1 MTIDAVRIAL
11 PMLTSPANARV
22 KDVVKLRQRRYRD
35 REGRFIV
42 EGVQELRHALL
53 ADYPVEVAFYC
64 ERLFG
69 ARGEAELVDRLAA
82 AGVECQ
88 ATNATVFEKLSYRRT
103 PDGLLA
109 VATTPELT
117 LARLAVPANSLWL
130 VAANIEKPGNLGAML
145 RTADAAGASGVLVA
159 DPVTDPFNPNV
170 VRASVGTLFRV
181 PLAVAGAAQ
190 VRSWLAERAIRVIAT
205 SPDAGMDYTSVDLSG
220 PVAIVIGAEHLGLDR
235 AWRTAAETVRIP
247 MAGQADS
254 LNAAMA
260 ATVLLFEAARQRRAR
275 SVSADG

>member
-1 MTIDAVRIAL
+1 MTIDAARIAL

-53 ADYPVEVAFYC
+53 ADFPVEVAFYC

-69 ARGEAELVDRLAA
+69 ARGEAELLGRLAA

-88 ATNATVFEKLSYRRT
+88 ATNAAVFEKMSYRRT

-109 VATTPELT
+109 VATAPELT
-117 LARLAVPANSLWL
+117 LAKLAVPANSLWL

-170 VRASVGTLFRV
+170 VRASIGTLFSV
-181 PLAVAGAAQ
+181 PLAVAGGAQ

-205 SPDAGMDYTSVDLSG
+205 SPDAGMDYTSIDLCG
-220 PVAIVIGAEHLGLDR
+220 PVAIVIGAEHDGLDSDWR
-235 AWRTAAETVRIP
+235 AAAETVRIP

-260 ATVLLFEAARQRRAR
+260 ATVLLFEAQRQRRAAG
-275 SVSADG
+275 VSADG